1 MSGKR
6 NERRNRA
13 FDILPRCFQA
23 IVAGQPKPFT
33 LHNLSAVRRREDLG
47 PDGIADIISMNDL
60 CEASILWNLKVRYDK
75 QHIYV
80 SWQSYIKLIHD
91 FDKFC

>member
-1 MSGKR
+1 M
-6 NERRNRA
+6 
-13 FDILPRCFQA
+13 
-23 IVAGQPKPFT
+23 AGQPKPFT
-33 LHNLSAVRRREDLG
+33 LHNLTAVRRREDLG

-80 SWQSYIKLIHD
+80 SLQPVSDHAFID
-91 FDKFC
+91 EQEAFDSKSSRG